1 MRQQYDQINQIGNEN
16 ISSDTLYLKERF
28 KNNVEDFNNTL
39 QGLKQCMEQ
48 IKKNE
53 RDGSTNQKI
62 DKFQRV
68 EQMLNERKNKQNLTN
83 KSIISQNTE
92 RFYNS
97 LQSQNY
103 QSQPQQVSTI
113 NTTATPNSNNMSES
127 QKSDLNQKL
136 QQQEDFKI
144 SFTKNNPQLQKF
156 QQKFLNVLEP
166 EENLCESDGS
176 SFLRGGGEAG
186 VEDLIKK
193 QTKSQYD
200 NQYKDS
206 QDNFKI
212 DRQSIGSGLSCSG
225 NEILQGIQRF
235 SDINEKKAEQFLQ
248 EFEDEDSIALPE
260 NICKLFPDAQ
270 YRGNRLSEIER
281 DFSRK
286 SYGSSQNDQNSCI
299 LASQRQETNQK
310 SLLSCQDKVNQTQ
323 QDLNSEQSSCIL
335 QDLNI
340 YQFYSNQ
347 QHALPIE
354 DRLYVKDLSREIKIK
369 NLQNS
374 QQKRL
379 EAELQKVP
387 KISKQSDQIAR
398 NSARFQQNPDLV
410 SRLMNDKLKQD
421 MLIKQ
426 KQVQQQMEDE
436 HRFTFAPQ
444 INQTSLNMNR
454 KIENLY
460 QWDQKRKIKQSQV
473 QKQLEREEVENI
485 QKMKQ
490 STFIC
495 EGSKKIVEQQVRGQ
509 QKIEDR
515 LIREGQSIQA
525 RKKLQQEK
533 ENMMIKE
540 LSNQKSIKRSQS
552 HSGGLNSFSR
562 QDETIQLNTTNQTAK
577 KQQFSQ
583 SKQNSYVQENIAAT
597 PSSYIYYCPKQQ
609 YQEQNNQN
617 IIQDQLQDCQ
627 ITPIHQDNQQNV
639 LNQNYLTQNA
649 KLQKSQSTQNFTKNF
664 QQNSLTN
671 QQVNA
676 IQSNQNQYQNSD
688 VSDQNIQIPFPYVL
702 SQQKS
707 IHQKALSLHMDS
719 KPITE
724 IQQNQLPLP
733 LHAYKKSEQIILPK
747 NTSGKISVESLI
759 QSAQFRKT
767 KIFACDNQ
775 NVFILDKCDTIP
787 LSSKNLSKYFFI
799 QIYNK
804 KYQFLLAVK
813 DVNQLI
819 CQKQK
824 YETNIPNNSK
834 QIKQSQNSYNLRQG
848 LQPNNSQKENIVQQ
862 VFQQKP
868 FSKQA
873 SQNNLLQNQN
883 TNNQFF
889 KQIKNEKN
897 GQSYHSQFQKRKQ
910 QRTNSC
916 LSNQYFSQN

>member
-1 MRQQYDQINQIGNEN
+1 MRQQYDQINQLGTET

-53 RDGSTNQKI
+53 RDGSTNQKV

-68 EQMLNERKNKQNLTN
+68 EQMLIERKNKQNLTN
-83 KSIISQNTE
+83 KSMVNQNTE

-97 LQSQNY
+97 LQIQNY
-103 QSQPQQVSTI
+103 QSQTQQVSTI

-127 QKSDLNQKL
+127 QKSDLTQKL
-136 QQQEDFKI
+136 QQKEDLKI
-144 SFTKNNPQLQKF
+144 QFTKNNPQLQKF

-166 EENLCESDGS
+166 EDNQCDSDGS
-176 SFLRGGGEAG
+176 SFLRGREA
-186 VEDLIKK
+186 VAEDLIKK
-193 QTKSQYD
+193 QSKSQFD
-200 NQYKDS
+200 NQYKDD

-212 DRQSIGSGLSCSG
+212 DRQSIGSGLSSSG
-225 NEILQGIQRF
+225 NEIFQGIQRF
-235 SDINEKKAEQFLQ
+235 SDINEKKVEQFLQ

-270 YRGNRLSEIER
+270 YKERNRLSEIER

-286 SYGSSQNDQNSCI
+286 SYGSNQNDQNSYT
-299 LASQRQETNQK
+299 LTSQRQEVNQK
-310 SLLSCQDKVNQTQ
+310 SHLSCQDKVNQTQ
-323 QDLNSEQSSCIL
+323 QDLTSEQSSCIL

-354 DRLYVKDLSREIKIK
+354 DRLHVKNLSREMRIK
-369 NLQNS
+369 NLQDS

-410 SRLMNDKLKQD
+410 TRLMNDKLKQD
-421 MLIKQ
+421 MQIKQ
-426 KQVQQQMEDE
+426 KQVQQQIEDE

-473 QKQLEREEVENI
+473 QKQIEREEAENI

-509 QKIEDR
+509 QKVEDR

-533 ENMMIKE
+533 ENQLIIE

-552 HSGGLNSFSR
+552 HSGGLSSFTR
-562 QDETIQLNTTNQTAK
+562 QDESYQLNNTNQTV
-577 KQQFSQ
+577 QNQNQ
-583 SKQNSYVQENIAAT
+583 QNSYVQENIAA
-597 PSSYIYYCPKQQ
+597 PSSYVYYCPKQQ
-609 YQEQNNQN
+609 YQDQNNQN
-617 IIQDQLQDCQ
+617 TQYGQQNECQTIITQN
-627 ITPIHQDNQQNV
+627 NQQNMQP
-639 LNQNYLTQNA
+639 QNYQIHNS
-649 KLQKSQSTQNFTKNF
+649 KLQKSQSTQSFTNNF
-664 QQNSLTN
+664 QQNNLAN
-671 QQVNA
+671 LQQNVIKFN
-676 IQSNQNQYQNSD
+676 SNEYQNSEI
-688 VSDQNIQIPFPYVL
+688 SDKSIQQPYPSVL
-702 SQQKS
+702 SQQKNT
-707 IHQKALSLHMDS
+707 HQKAFSLHMNS
-719 KPITE
+719 KPVAET
-724 IQQNQLPLP
+724 QQNQLLLP
-733 LHAYKKSEQIILPK
+733 LHAYKKSEQILLPK
-747 NTSGKISVESLI
+747 NTNGKISVESLI

-775 NVFILDKCDTIP
+775 NVFILDKSDTIP
-787 LSSKNLSKYFFI
+787 MSSKNLSI
-799 QIYNK
+799 
-804 KYQFLLAVK
+804 K
-813 DVNQLI
+813 DVNQII

-824 YETNIPNNSK
+824 YESNNININK
-834 QIKQSQNSYNLRQG
+834 QAQQNQNSSDQRQSI
-848 LQPNNSQKENIVQQ
+848 QPNFSQKENIVQQ
-862 VFQQKP
+862 VFQQKS
-868 FSKQA
+868 FSKQS
-873 SQNNLLQNQN
+873 SQNNLLQNQHS
-883 TNNQFF
+883 NNQFF
-889 KQIKNEKN
+889 KQIKNEKT
-897 GQSYHSQFQKRKQ
+897 GQTYQSQFQKRKQ

-916 LSNQYFSQN
+916 LTNQYFSQN

>member
-1 MRQQYDQINQIGNEN
+1 MRQQYDQINQVGAET

-39 QGLKQCMEQ
+39 QGLKLCMEQ

-53 RDGSTNQKI
+53 RDGSTNQKV

-68 EQMLNERKNKQNLTN
+68 EQMLIERKNKQNLTN
-83 KSIISQNTE
+83 KSIVSQNTE

-103 QSQPQQVSTI
+103 QSQTQQASTI
-113 NTTATPNSNNMSES
+113 NTTATHNSNNMSES
-127 QKSDLNQKL
+127 QKSDLTQKFL
-136 QQQEDFKI
+136 QQEDQKI

-166 EENLCESDGS
+166 EDNQCDSDGS
-176 SFLRGGGEAG
+176 SFLRGREAV
-186 VEDLIKK
+186 VEDQIKR
-193 QTKSQYD
+193 QAKSQFD
-200 NQYKDS
+200 NQFKDD
-206 QDNFKI
+206 QDHFKI
-212 DRQSIGSGLSCSG
+212 DRQSIGSGFSCSG

-235 SDINEKKAEQFLQ
+235 SDINEKKAEHFLQ

-270 YRGNRLSEIER
+270 YKERNRLSEIER

-286 SYGSSQNDQNSCI
+286 SYGSNQNEQNSCI
-299 LASQRQETNQK
+299 LTSQRQENNQK
-310 SLLSCQDKVNQTQ
+310 SLLLCQDRINQTQ

-354 DRLYVKDLSREIKIK
+354 DRLHVKNLSREMRIK
-369 NLQNS
+369 NLQDS

-387 KISKQSDQIAR
+387 KISKQSDSIAR

-421 MLIKQ
+421 MQIKL
-426 KQVQQQMEDE
+426 KQVQQQIEDE

-460 QWDQKRKIKQSQV
+460 RWDQKRKIKQSQV
-473 QKQLEREEVENI
+473 QQQIEREEVENI

-533 ENMMIKE
+533 ENQMIKE
-540 LSNQKSIKRSQS
+540 LSNQQSIKRSQS
-552 HSGGLNSFSR
+552 HSGGLNSFAR
-562 QDETIQLNTTNQTAK
+562 QDESYQLNTTNQTSQK
-577 KQQFSQ
+577 KLSYN
-583 SKQNSYVQENIAAT
+583 KQNSYVQESAAA
-597 PSSYIYYCPKQQ
+597 PYSYVYYCPKQQ
-609 YQEQNNQN
+609 YQDQTDQSAQQEQQKEFQSTIPQNNQQN
-617 IIQDQLQDCQ
+617 I
-627 ITPIHQDNQQNV
+627 
-639 LNQNYLTQNA
+639 LTQNYQIQNS
-649 KLQKSQSTQNFTKNF
+649 KLQKSQSTQNFTSNF
-664 QQNSLTN
+664 QQNNL
-671 QQVNA
+671 VNNV
-676 IQSNQNQYQNSD
+676 IVSNQNQYQNSD
-688 VSDQNIQIPFPYVL
+688 ISDQNIQLPFPYAL
-702 SQQKS
+702 SQQKNT
-707 IHQKALSLHMDS
+707 HQKAQSLHMDS
-719 KPITE
+719 KPISQ
-724 IQQNQLPLP
+724 IQQSQLLLP
-733 LHAYKKSEQIILPK
+733 LHAYKKSEQILLPK
-747 NTSGKISVESLI
+747 NTNGKISVESLI

-787 LSSKNLSKYFFI
+787 LSSKNLNI
-799 QIYNK
+799 
-804 KYQFLLAVK
+804 K
-813 DVNQLI
+813 DVNQLV

-824 YETNIPNNSK
+824 YELNNINSNK
-834 QIKQSQNSYNLRQG
+834 QIKQNQSNCNLRQSI
-848 LQPNNSQKENIVQQ
+848 QPNSSQKQNIVQQ
-862 VFQQKP
+862 LFQQKP
-868 FSKQA
+868 FSKQS
-873 SQNNLLQNQN
+873 SQNNLLQAQN
-883 TNNQFF
+883 SNNQFF

-897 GQSYHSQFQKRKQ
+897 GQTYQSQFQKRKQ

-916 LSNQYFSQN
+916 LTNQYFSQN